1 MRLSLERSAE
11 RAELVE
17 NAFTRIGAAQRMRS
31 GPIREAAVRIE
42 ASMTLTPKLGLKLR
56 RTLFTF
62 VGARPII
69 MSRHR
74 HVRNIN
80 IHDELEDDALSDGGG
95 YDMTPEQ
102 QGMTSVAPRSS
113 I

>member
-1 MRLSLERSAE
+1 MRLSLARSAE

-17 NAFTRIGAAQRMRS
+17 NAFTMRS
-31 GPIREAAVRIE
+31 GATREAAVRME
-42 ASMTLTPKLGLKLR
+42 ASMTFDTKETETNLVYLCWRP
-56 RTLFTF
+56 TL
-62 VGARPII
+62 I

-102 QGMTSVAPRSS
+102 QGMTSVTPRSP

>member
-1 MRLSLERSAE
+1 MRLNLARSAE

-17 NAFTRIGAAQRMRS
+17 NAFTKVGAAQRMRS
-31 GPIREAAVRIE
+31 EAARAAAVRIE
-42 ASMTLTPKLGLKLR
+42 ASITKTSTSETELNLVYICWRPTL
-56 RTLFTF
+56 
-62 VGARPII
+62 I

-95 YDMTPEQ
+95 HDMTPEQ
-102 QGMTSVAPRSS
+102 QGTPSVIPRCP